1 MENIT
6 TQEQT
11 STINIREYRKKLG
24 LSAERF
30 ARMIGS
36 NTCSVYNWEKGRT
49 RPKYPVIWKR
59 VFKLCELFKKIE
71 ENPDYL
77 IE

>member
-1 MENIT
+1 MENT
-6 TQEQT
+6 TIQEQMN
-11 STINIREYRKKLG
+11 TINIREYRKKLG
-24 LSAERF
+24 LSAEKF
-30 ARMIGS
+30 AKLIGS

-49 RPKYPVIWKR
+49 HPKYPVIWQR
-59 VFKLCELFKKIE
+59 ILKLCDLFKKIE